1 LRKLSLKSS
10 LSDRFSRDHP
20 QHLPDGRP
28 RHDESY
34 NSDQETAVFILL
46 RLSTRVL
53 MARSPEHVTAMLF
66 AGLLLCSLFVGG
78 IGAAAGNQRPDTRT
92 ASAELNDIETE
103 TFEAD
108 RTVFVITVRETGNA
122 TWRFRY
128 EQRLDTETEVGDF
141 EAYADRFNTNETES
155 FRNFRERATALA
167 ESGSEET
174 SREMAAESFRREAKI
189 EERPPAGDEFGVIEM
204 SFVWEGF
211 AATDGAEVVAG
222 DVFIGG
228 LYVGPD
234 QQLRFERGPNLQ
246 FESTA
251 PAPDTTAA
259 ETLADSETI
268 TWLGEESFADRQPR
282 VVFVEREQDTA
293 APTEPDTEPTSPD
306 GSSTNGSSGSIIPI
320 VAVGIVIVL
329 GASAAFI
336 YRAGLFATGTE
347 ETEAST
353 ASGPSATQASS
364 SETTAQETDVER
376 ATEAERAA
384 THQDQGAS
392 QPIADE
398 EFISDEERVISL
410 LESQGGRM
418 KQVEIVDR
426 TDWSKSKVSMLLSDM
441 ESEGQVSK
449 LRVGRENIVS
459 LAGHE
464 PDAAGSPFDNE

>member
-1 LRKLSLKSS
+1 
-10 LSDRFSRDHP
+10 
-20 QHLPDGRP
+20 
-28 RHDESY
+28 
-34 NSDQETAVFILL
+34 
-46 RLSTRVL
+46 
-53 MARSPEHVTAMLF
+53 MARSHEYTAAMLF
-66 AGLLLCSLFVGG
+66 AGLLCCSLFVGV
-78 IGAAAGNQRPDTRT
+78 IGAADGVQRPNTRT
-92 ASAELNDIETE
+92 DGIGDIETE

-108 RTVFVITVRETGNA
+108 RTVFIITVRETGNA

-128 EQRLDTETEVGDF
+128 EQRLETETEIRDF
-141 EAYADRFNTNETES
+141 ETYADRFNTNETES
-155 FRNFRERATALA
+155 FRNFRDRAIALT

-174 SREMAAESFRREAKI
+174 DREMTAGQFRREARI

-211 AATDGAEVVAG
+211 ATTDGEGVVAG

-259 ETLADSETI
+259 ETLSESETV

-282 VVFVEREQDTA
+282 VVFVERDRNGTSTGTETGTESEQ
-293 APTEPDTEPTSPD
+293 TSPD
-306 GSSTNGSSGSIIPI
+306 DPSSDGPSGSVVPV
-320 VAVGIVIVL
+320 VAVGLVIVL
-329 GASAAFI
+329 GASAAFV
-336 YRAGLFATGTE
+336 YRAGLLATGTVE
-347 ETEAST
+347 SEASPANEALTDQPSGTET
-353 ASGPSATQASS
+353 ATP
-364 SETTAQETDVER
+364 ETDTEPVEGSGSEADSQSR
-376 ATEAERAA
+376 ASPAIT
-384 THQDQGAS
+384 
-392 QPIADE
+392 DE
-398 EFISDEERVISL
+398 EFLSDEDRVITL
-410 LESQGGRM
+410 LESEGGRM

-441 ESEGQVSK
+441 ESEGEVSK

-464 PDAAGSPFDNE
+464 PDAAGSPFDGE